1 MFLLVLCAVVA
12 YANAANRLCHGNID
26 NLHPSGQ
33 ANGGVGASNNDAQY
47 DMNDLQN
54 HRNCYEASADNN
66 CIQSALLGG
75 IASRE
80 SRGGR
85 LLVATGGYGDNGN
98 AWGIM
103 QCDLRYSGL
112 NCKACPWDS
121 CCHIEMLT
129 SQTLVPFINQI
140 RAKFPGWNQ
149 DQALQGG
156 VAAYNQGV
164 SSVHSWEAVDGSTTG
179 RDYSNDVIARA
190 KYLHSHGW
198 N

>member
-1 MFLLVLCAVVA
+1 
-12 YANAANRLCHGNID
+12 NRLCHGNID
-26 NLHPSGQ
+26 HLNPSGQ
-33 ANGGVGASNNDAQY
+33 ANGGVAASNNDAQY
-47 DMNDLQN
+47 DMNDLN
-54 HRNCYEASADNN
+54 AHRDCYAASADKN
-66 CIQSALLGG
+66 CIQASLLAA

-85 LLVATGGYGDNGN
+85 LLYATGGYGDNNN

-112 NCKACPWDS
+112 NCKQCPWDS

-140 RAKFPGWNQ
+140 HNKFPSWSQ

-156 VAAYNQGV
+156 VAAYNQGPSNV
-164 SSVHSWEAVDGSTTG
+164 NSWAGVDAATTG